1 MKEVKYNNRGYIVDT
16 IYGKEIVRNC
26 DSNVA
31 KMKIYEWCYYKVF
44 HWGYFSEGF
53 GLIVEQG
60 LEVLKNTFYFIV
72 NLVSILLSP
81 LVLVCMARIDI
92 KRSQNS
98 VKKFEKMFNAQ
109 LREIDQKEFNQL
121 TKEYTGN

>member
-44 HWGYFSEGF
+44 HLGGVSEGL

-81 LVLVCMARIDI
+81 LVLVWMAQRDI
-92 KRSQNS
+92 KRSQNK
-98 VKKFEKMFNAQ
+98 VGKHQM
-109 LREIDQKEFNQL
+109 
-121 TKEYTGN
+121 